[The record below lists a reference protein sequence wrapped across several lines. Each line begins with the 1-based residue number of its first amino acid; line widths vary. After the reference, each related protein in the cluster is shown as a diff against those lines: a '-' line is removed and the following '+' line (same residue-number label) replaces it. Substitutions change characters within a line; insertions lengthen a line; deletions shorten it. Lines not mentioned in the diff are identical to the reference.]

1 MKERLKLICWVTT
14 AMLAI
19 YGMEEVTSTYSFTDM
34 QQAINLYYLPI
45 LTIYILLI
53 CIRGLLFIPTMP
65 IILLMASSI
74 DNVVMLGITLVASC
88 ISSYLVCL
96 AVDIMDFK
104 KRLEKLPAKSINKAQ
119 EWVQTYG
126 IAAIAGWAFFPFVF
140 TEIIVYL
147 ARIAGISKQQI
158 IISVAIGEGIM
169 LCILVYITD
178 WFIKL
183 TVT

>member
-1 MKERLKLICWVTT
+1 MKEKLKLLCWAAT
-14 AMLAI
+14 ALLAI
-19 YGMEEVTSTYSFTDM
+19 YGMEEITTTYSLSDM

-45 LTIYILLI
+45 LTVYVLLI

-65 IILLMASSI
+65 LILLMASSI
-74 DNVVMLGITLVASC
+74 DNIIMLSLTLTASC
-88 ISSYLVCL
+88 LSTYFVCL
-96 AVDIMDFK
+96 AVDFMDFK
-104 KRLEKLPAKSINKAQ
+104 KRIERLPARSVRKAQ
-119 EWVQTYG
+119 NWVQTYG

-147 ARIAGISKQQI
+147 ARIAGMSKQQI
-158 IISVAIGEGIM
+158 IISVALGEGIM

-183 TVT
+183 TI